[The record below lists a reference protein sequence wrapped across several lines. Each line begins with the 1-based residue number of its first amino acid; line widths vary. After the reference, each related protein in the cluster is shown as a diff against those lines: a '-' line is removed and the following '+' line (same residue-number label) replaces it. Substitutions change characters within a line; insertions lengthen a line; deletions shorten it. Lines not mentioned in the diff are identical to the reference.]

1 MVKIVSFNF
10 KILVFVILILR
21 SIVIR
26 LFGAGRKIQ
35 KFSRVMRNIA
45 SGKRANRV
53 EMGRELL
60 TRRCAIAAKCV
71 SKEFV

>member
-10 KILVFVILILR
+10 KILIFVILILR
-21 SIVIR
+21 SIIR
-26 LFGAGRKIQ
+26 LFGAGREIQ

-60 TRRCAIAAKCV
+60 TRRCAKCV

>member
-10 KILVFVILILR
+10 KILIFVIMILR
-21 SIVIR
+21 SIIR
-26 LFGAGRKIQ
+26 LFGAGREIQ